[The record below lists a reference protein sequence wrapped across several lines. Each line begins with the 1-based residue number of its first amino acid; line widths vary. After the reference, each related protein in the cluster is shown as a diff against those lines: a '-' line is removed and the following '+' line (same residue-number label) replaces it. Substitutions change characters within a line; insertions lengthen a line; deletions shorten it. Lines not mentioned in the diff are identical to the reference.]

1 MNRRKESNVHAI
13 AGLGRAA
20 GPGAGRRRE
29 RMYPPR
35 LTTVARATRWAGA
48 ALALAAAACGGR
60 PHHNT
65 YQRATMAEQRCC
77 ESLAGP
83 ARDQCLQELVRV
95 PDPGVQ
101 TTSTNQATFECVED
115 HFVCD
120 PSTGHATQPSAQA
133 QLDCIQDLAQR

>member
-13 AGLGRAA
+13 AALGRVAPRSA
-20 GPGAGRRRE
+20 PSRRGRV
-29 RMYPPR
+29 YPER
-35 LTTVARATRWAGA
+35 LTTVARATRWAFT
-48 ALALAAAACGGR
+48 ALLLAAAACGGR

-65 YQRATMAEQRCC
+65 YERATLAQERCC

-83 ARDQCLQELVRV
+83 GRDQCLQQIVRV
-95 PDPGVQ
+95 PDPSVQ

-120 PSTGHATQPSAQA
+120 SSTGRATQPSAQA